1 MRPEDVAAEAGAR
14 ARSAGYEDLSGFG
27 VESGEDLTLEA
38 LQRWALIEVDPE
50 ETVYSTRRLGAPIT
64 ALKRGLVR
72 MLRQYLNEATSQ
84 QTRFNVHL
92 LAYVAALE
100 DRVAALEA
108 KETGDAV
115 PREPR

>member
-1 MRPEDVAAEAGAR
+1 VSPRPEDVPAEAERR
-14 ARSAGYEDLSGFG
+14 AAATGYEDLSGF
-27 VESGEDLTLEA
+27 ELEPGEDLSLES
-38 LQRWALIEVDPE
+38 LQRWALIEVDAE

-92 LAYVAALE
+92 LAYVASLEDRINALE
-100 DRVAALEA
+100 DANP
-108 KETGDAV
+108 D
-115 PREPR
+115 PPEPR